1 MLDQTLGGNRPPR
14 DDHSNITQT
23 PQENPITSIIES
35 AIIPIIKILA
45 KLFLSESKNSKI
57 ECITELANLFKI
69 SNLIMPIPN
78 KLSRPKQGLGK

>member
-14 DDHSNITQT
+14 DDHSNTTQT